1 VEGEGIPG
9 LGLLR
14 RLRRVLETRVFLAKE
29 FDPAWTVCIFGSR
42 RSGTTWLLDLV
53 SNVPGYI
60 PIYEPFNPRWYPESQ
75 PFHPH
80 PNPKQP
86 TIEEYVSKVVKGTL
100 EVEVPL
106 YDFNL
111 RNLWRRLRGSRLVV
125 KCVRANLLVPLFAE
139 AGVRLCIYLIRNPF
153 AVVSS
158 QLRTGIMP
166 HLAHLHRE
174 PKLPLESLLTLL
186 WVGEQRVP
194 LAYSHPRL
202 LKLRY
207 EDVVEEPEAALEE
220 VARRLEV
227 DPSVFFGGD
236 WSKPSRSTRGG
247 IERARNRWRR
257 ELTPEQKRN
266 ISEALERTGF
276 DYEAL
281 TL

>member
-1 VEGEGIPG
+1 
-9 LGLLR
+9 
-14 RLRRVLETRVFLAKE
+14 
-29 FDPAWTVCIFGSR
+29 
-42 RSGTTWLLDLV
+42 LV

-86 TIEEYVSKVVKGTL
+86 MIEEYVSKVVKGTL
-100 EVEVPL
+100 EVE
-106 YDFNL
+106 
-111 RNLWRRLRGSRLVV
+111 RLRGSRLVV

-166 HLAHLHRE
+166 HLAHLHGE
-174 PKLPLESLLTLL
+174 PRLPLESLLTLL

-207 EDVVEEPEAALEE
+207 EDLVEEPEAALEE

-227 DPSVFFGGD
+227 DPRVFFGGD
-236 WSKPSRSTRGG
+236 WSRPSRSARGG
-247 IERARNRWRR
+247 IERARDRWRR

-266 ISEALERTGF
+266 ISEALERAGF